1 MECLLWRSEV
11 MAAIPEGKVT
21 EGQSAYQRLRS
32 AILKGE
38 LLPGQRLVEKDL
50 AERFGLGRA
59 AIRTALARLE
69 QEGLVES
76 APYRGA
82 RVRILSEEEALEV
95 LEARMALE
103 SLAARHAARKA
114 TPEDVARL
122 QGILREMEARYA
134 QGDLLAMSELNA
146 LFHRTLVEV
155 SSHQT
160 AARLIEGL
168 RAQGVRHQYRT
179 ILVPGRSQRS
189 LEEHRR
195 ILEAVSAHDEE
206 AAERA
211 MREHLQGVMAA
222 LRQVKGGP
230 V

>member
-1 MECLLWRSEV
+1 
-11 MAAIPEGKVT
+11 MAVVSEGKVT

-82 RVRILSEEEALEV
+82 WVRILSEEEALEV

-114 TPEDVARL
+114 TPEDIARL
-122 QGILREMEARYA
+122 QGILREMEGRYA
-134 QGDLLAMSELNA
+134 RGDLLAMSELNA
-146 LFHRTLVEV
+146 LFHRTLVEA
-155 SSHQT
+155 SRHRT
-160 AARLIEGL
+160 AARLIEAL
-168 RAQGVRHQYRT
+168 RAQGVRYQYRT

-195 ILEAVSAHDEE
+195 ILEAVSARNEE

-222 LRQVKGGP
+222 LRQAKGGP
-230 V
+230 A

>member
-1 MECLLWRSEV
+1 
-11 MAAIPEGKVT
+11 MAVVSEGKVT

-50 AERFGLGRA
+50 AEGFGLGRA

-82 RVRILSEEEALEV
+82 WVRILSEEEALEV

-114 TPEDVARL
+114 TPEDIARL
-122 QGILREMEARYA
+122 QGILREMEGRYA
-134 QGDLLAMSELNA
+134 RGDLLAMSELNA
-146 LFHRTLVEV
+146 LFHRTLVEA
-155 SSHQT
+155 SRHRT
-160 AARLIEGL
+160 AVRLIEAL
-168 RAQGVRHQYRT
+168 RAQGVRYQYRT

-195 ILEAVSAHDEE
+195 ILEAVSARNEE

-222 LRQVKGGP
+222 LRQAKGGP
-230 V
+230 A